1 MTGVE
6 LTTVE
11 ADVPL
16 DNMFGFSNELRSA
29 TQARTSVRP
38 RGEERRNKN
47 NKHRK
52 HNNLMRSYDVTT
64 GEGRVLNGVPEAHD
78 VHAREAGG
86 DHRQV

>member
-38 RGEERRNKN
+38 CDEERRNN
-47 NKHRK
+47 NNTHRIY
-52 HNNLMRSYDVTT
+52 NNLMLV
-64 GEGRVLNGVPEAHD
+64 
-78 VHAREAGG
+78 
-86 DHRQV
+86 